1 MKTTIKYILL
11 LALCISSIGIDA
23 QSLSNAERRKMYM
36 DVLNLINDYEKY
48 AEVDGRNKRSFLRLF
63 NDPATPIY
71 NDLMGVSESETM
83 PAHEYADSMV
93 SQAKYPEVVIRN
105 VLHDEPQYTDGKW
118 FMNVSFAK
126 ELEYMDSCGI
136 FEFSSKKHYGVDHQI
151 KARVSWTDSEG
162 AKFELLEG
170 FIDTYVDHYPVNY
183 MIFEPR
189 NPKDTTYLLFK
200 GNPIVT
206 EYYDGSAYAIL
217 PKADTKAFKY
227 TKDKDVHVKLKHDVN
242 NKVYMTYKPKRW
254 RVKARYEQAVA
265 AIAVEPG
272 YNDKTTTSLEWGNKS
287 LIDVE
292 SDFVFNNDESG
303 TRSDSVLM
311 TDNFSL
317 TSSVRA
323 IGLDLGYVFP
333 SRGSVKWGFFT
344 GVALRQTTINSFY
357 NGEEPLKINR
367 WTTYEDED
375 ADHYLRQYE
384 FNSLRYSTKVNQLY
398 FPAYFDMDIRCSN
411 SFSFYFDLGAKLY
424 WRFKKMKPVT
434 AFSADY
440 SVYGMYPQYGGVVFD
455 EGFFGDYS
463 LNGFV
468 NNASISDTEE
478 YEISNSN
485 VYLDAFAGF
494 GFRIRLYKDLFID
507 LGVNYQHDVSDIVAA
522 FKNKNWINED
532 ASYTLNEDWDYLT
545 QGNGTAHDPLHYS
558 GNEECVK
565 SWVNSYY
572 LNVQDDPKT
581 KRIVEK
587 GIDRRNAFQFNVGL
601 MFRF

>member
-11 LALCISSIGIDA
+11 LAICISSIGIDA

-48 AEVDGRNKRSFLRLF
+48 SEVDGRNKRSFLRLF
-63 NDPATPIY
+63 SDPATPIY
-71 NDLMGVSESETM
+71 NDLMGVSELPTM

-200 GNPIVT
+200 GNPIIT
-206 EYYDGSAYAIL
+206 EFYDGSAYAIL

-227 TKDKDVHVKLKHDVN
+227 TKDKDVHVKLMHDVN

-265 AIAVEPG
+265 AIEVIEPDRYWDDKEINLRWG
-272 YNDKTTTSLEWGNKS
+272 NGGLMDIQQYNLHLAGESFNYKDGVYKDPTTTDTAK
-287 LIDVE
+287 
-292 SDFVFNNDESG
+292 F
-303 TRSDSVLM
+303 
-311 TDNFSL
+311 DNA
-317 TSSVRA
+317 TASVRA
-323 IGLDLGYVFP
+323 LGLDLGYIFP
-333 SRGSVKWGFFT
+333 SKGCVKWGFFT
-344 GVALRQTTINSFY
+344 GAALRQTSIKSIYKHELNFSEKCKDGDDDEYIRRYTV
-357 NGEEPLKINR
+357 NGMVYHTKI
-367 WTTYEDED
+367 
-375 ADHYLRQYE
+375 
-384 FNSLRYSTKVNQLY
+384 NQLY

-411 SFSFYFDLGAKLY
+411 SFSLYFDFGAKVY
-424 WRFKKMKPVT
+424 WTFLDPT
-434 AFSADY
+434 TDFSANY
-440 SVYGMYPQYGGVVFD
+440 SVKGEYPQYGGVVLD
-455 EGFFGDYS
+455 ENFFEDF
-463 LNGFV
+463 NMDGFV
-468 NNASISDTEE
+468 NNAPISSEKTYNSRNSEFSI
-478 YEISNSN
+478 
-485 VYLDAFAGF
+485 DAFAGF
-494 GFRIRLYKDLFID
+494 GFRVRLYKDLYID
-507 LGVNYQHDVSDIVAA
+507 LGVNYQHDLGDIVGS
-522 FKNKNWINED
+522 FKDKCSED
-532 ASYTLNEDWDYLT
+532 FSYLT
-545 QGNGTAHDPLHYS
+545 TGESPTKNPITPDKEKEYNEGKVDNGYY
-558 GNEECVK
+558 K
-565 SWVNSYY
+565 S
-572 LNVQDDPKT
+572 
-581 KRIVEK
+581 
-587 GIDRRNAFQFNVGL
+587 IDRRNAFQFNVGL